1 VRPGSVWDAAFARY
15 LLFLGQKL
23 DFGGRRV
30 MSNPNEINGGGRV
43 MISANPVLDLQADQ
57 SLMRNN

>member
-1 VRPGSVWDAAFARY
+1 

-43 MISANPVLDLQADQ
+43 MISANTVFDLQADQ